1 MKVLVNI
8 LIFISLINC
17 SFSQKDTTN
26 KEHKSEIMFAKTIHN
41 FGKLN
46 FGDESVYLF
55 EFKNIG
61 KSPLVIQKIET
72 SCGCTVAEKPEQP
85 LRYKEKGYITVVYEA
100 DETGKFQKSIKIYS
114 NAVNSP
120 FVVYI
125 KGVVQP
131 QTNN

>member
-1 MKVLVNI
+1 MKVFINI
-8 LIFISLINC
+8 LIFTLLISS
-17 SFSQKDTTN
+17 SFSQTDTTA
-26 KEHKSEIMFAKTIHN
+26 KKIKPEIMFEKAIHN

-46 FGDESVYLF
+46 FGEEASYLF

-61 KSPLVIQKIET
+61 KTPLVIQKIET

-85 LRYKEKGYITVVYEA
+85 LRSKEKAYITVIYEG
-100 DETGKFQKSIKIYS
+100 DEEGKFQKSIKVYS

-120 FVVYI
+120 YTVYI
-125 KGVVQP
+125 KGVVKS